1 MWYIGLFILLLVQA
15 LWFMCIVVNRYRLWD
30 KSGWLKITDRRHQ
43 FSNMLRFQVPLYGG
57 STFLFVDSW
66 LIGALL
72 PMMKAYKCSIA
83 SDSSW
88 GALLW
93 HCIAVAKC
101 LVALMILLTG
111 VTVAVFM

>member
-1 MWYIGLFILLLVQA
+1 MST
-15 LWFMCIVVNRYRLWD
+15 IVKRCKLWD
-30 KSGWLKITDRRHQ
+30 KVGGIKISDRRCQ